1 MKKANDIK
9 ETRSLDLFTMSTL
22 LKDEMPFGMRTLL
35 KDYVPFGKLK
45 CISYDEAMAAL
56 KKKYAE
62 ELKEFPFYTATF
74 FLRNAW
80 KPVNDLLQEFTK
92 KHRNKIARTILKTDD
107 AVVIKELAIEI
118 SNDIVSVP
126 LYNNARKQI
135 QDRIYLLGL
144 GIFSEETADELEK
157 IDSELNLC
165 DIRLCCVVQT
175 ILYNKF
181 MNIINLL
188 KNKNK

>member
-1 MKKANDIK
+1 MKEPNDIK
-9 ETRSLDLFTMSTL
+9 DNI
-22 LKDEMPFGMRTLL
+22 PFGMRTLL
-35 KDYVPFGKLK
+35 KDYVPFGRLK
-45 CISYDEAMAAL
+45 CISYDEAMAEL
-56 KKKYAE
+56 KKKYSE
-62 ELKEFPFYTATF
+62 ELKEFPVHTATF

-80 KPVNDLLQEFTK
+80 RPVDILLQQFSK

-107 AVVIKELAIEI
+107 SVAIKELTIEI
-118 SNDIVSVP
+118 SKDIVS
-126 LYNNARKQI
+126 LYSTARKHI
-135 QDRIYLLGL
+135 TDINILGL
-144 GIFSEETADELEK
+144 CVSEEVADELEN

>member
-9 ETRSLDLFTMSTL
+9 D
-22 LKDEMPFGMRTLL
+22 DMPFGMRTLL
-35 KDYVPFGKLK
+35 KDYVPFGRLK
-45 CISYDEAMAAL
+45 CISYDEAMAEL
-56 KKKYAE
+56 KKKYSE
-62 ELKEFPFYTATF
+62 ELKEFPFQTATF

-80 KPVNDLLQEFTK
+80 KPVNDLLQEFSQ

-107 AVVIKELAIEI
+107 SVAIKELAIEI
-118 SNDIVSVP
+118 SKDLVR
-126 LYNNARKQI
+126 LYSNARKHI
-135 QDRIYLLGL
+135 KNINNIVGL
-144 GIFSEETADELEK
+144 GISEETADELEK

-181 MNIINLL
+181 MNIL
-188 KNKNK
+188 KWRMILPVHSPQK

>member
-1 MKKANDIK
+1 MKDSNDIK
-9 ETRSLDLFTMSTL
+9 ETDAIGNHMRTL
-22 LKDEMPFGMRTLL
+22 LKDDMPFGMRTLL
-35 KDYVPFGKLK
+35 KDYTPFGRLK
-45 CISYDEAMAAL
+45 CLSYNEALAEL

-62 ELKEFPFYTATF
+62 EGKELPFHTATF

-80 KPVNDLLQEFTK
+80 RPVNNLLQEFSQ

-107 AVVIKELAIEI
+107 TVAIKELAIEI
-118 SNDIVSVP
+118 SKDLVR
-126 LYNNARKQI
+126 LYSNARKHI
-135 QDRIYLLGL
+135 QAINKNVGF
-144 GIFSEETADELEK
+144 GVSEETTDELEK

-181 MNIINLL
+181 ITISKLIN
-188 KNKNK
+188 NKNN

>member
-1 MKKANDIK
+1 MKEPNDIK
-9 ETRSLDLFTMSTL
+9 DNI
-22 LKDEMPFGMRTLL
+22 PFGMRTLL
-35 KDYVPFGKLK
+35 KDYVPFGRLK
-45 CISYDEAMAAL
+45 CISYDEAMAEL

-62 ELKEFPFYTATF
+62 ELKEFPFQTATF

-80 KPVNDLLQEFTK
+80 RPVDILLQQFSK

-107 AVVIKELAIEI
+107 SVAIKELTIEI
-118 SNDIVSVP
+118 SKDIVS
-126 LYNNARKQI
+126 LYSNARKHI
-135 QDRIYLLGL
+135 NNIVGF
-144 GIFSEETADELEK
+144 GISEETTDELEK
-157 IDSELNLC
+157 IYSELNLC